1 MDDGKIFVCQKC
13 LENKKLMSGG
23 RTVCRII
30 VKGDSLIFM
39 DGSYAC
45 GEFVREEKDCHNC
58 ENIKTDGERDSPC
71 KSCVQASKF
80 LMPSPIKEEV
90 K

>member
-1 MDDGKIFVCQKC
+1 MEEGSIFVCQKC
-13 LENKKLMSGG
+13 LGKDQVLYGK

-30 VKGDSLIFM
+30 VKGSTLIIM
-39 DGSYAC
+39 DGGYSC

-58 ENIKTDGERDSPC
+58 ENTKTDGERDSPC
-71 KSCVQASKF
+71 NECIQASKF
-80 LMPSPIKEEV
+80 LMPIHIKEV